1 MSSAPATVTEEE
13 ILSHTIATLGQD
25 HWQQLAC
32 LLSEL
37 KLPAPD
43 LDRVDSLLEKNR
55 SAVITDQERLDLD
68 KYLRV
73 GSFLD
78 LLRARASRELTRTPA

>member
-1 MSSAPATVTEEE
+1 MTEEE
-13 ILSHTIATLGQD
+13 ILSHAIATLDQS

-37 KLPAPD
+37 KLPEPD
-43 LDRVDSLLEKNR
+43 LDRVDSLLEKKRN
-55 SAVITDQERLDLD
+55 AVITDQERLDLD

-73 GSFLD
+73 GNFLD
-78 LLRARASRELTRTPA
+78 LLRARASRELTRKPA